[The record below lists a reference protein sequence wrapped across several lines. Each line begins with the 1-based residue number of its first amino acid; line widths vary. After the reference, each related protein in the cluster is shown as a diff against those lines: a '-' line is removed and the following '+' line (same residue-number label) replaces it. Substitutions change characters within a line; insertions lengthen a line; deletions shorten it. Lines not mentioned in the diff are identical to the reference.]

1 MKKRILLIICFVVTF
16 VLSFFAGFL
25 ISKLDLFK
33 EKEPEVNNILNGN
46 TFYLNEE
53 GKSYINLHLMK
64 IMNIDL
70 IVKTIIINK

>member
-33 EKEPEVNNILNGN
+33 EKEPEVNNILN
-46 TFYLNEE
+46 
-53 GKSYINLHLMK
+53 LHLMK

>member
-1 MKKRILLIICFVVTF
+1 MKKRILLIMCFVITF

-46 TFYLNEE
+46 TFYL
-53 GKSYINLHLMK
+53 MK

>member
-53 GKSYINLHLMK
+53 GNL
-64 IMNIDL
+64 I
-70 IVKTIIINK
+70 